1 MTADD
6 KPSALVAFLLTAE
19 DGTTGVPN
27 SGDILRSST
36 PQFQPLVQDVRR
48 SLENQLPSYMS
59 PARSLPLS
67 YLPKSLTGKTN
78 RKYLCE
84 TAGRLPPT
92 PTDEVTRI
100 IIPRGLISEPVRII
114 REVIG
119 DVFQLD
125 MKAVCLDSNF
135 FHLGGNSLAAIKLVS
150 SVKRLGWA

>member
-48 SLENQLPSYMS
+48 SLENQLPSYMT
-59 PARSLPLS
+59 PARFLPLC
-67 YLPKSLTGKTN
+67 YLPKSLTGKTDK
-78 RKYLCE
+78 KYFRE
-84 TAGRLPPT
+84 TAGRLPPM

-100 IIPRGLISEPVRII
+100 IVSRGPASEPVRII
-114 REVIG
+114 REVVG
-119 DVFQLD
+119 DAL
-125 MKAVCLDSNF
+125 
-135 FHLGGNSLAAIKLVS
+135 
-150 SVKRLGWA
+150 